1 MAHLTKEITPND
13 PYPPIINQERI
24 RNAIGLA
31 FDYKRNI
38 LFYSDVQLGT
48 INSVFFNGSDYSVV
62 AEKQG
67 SVEGLYFEASHSD
80 LYWTCSNDASINRIN
95 PTLPNAKVQKLI
107 KLNTNDKPR
116 GISIDPCES
125 RVYWTNWDS
134 SRPSIQRAYLSGFS
148 IESII
153 VTDIRMPNSLA
164 LDHAARKLYWVVRKR
179 FIII

>member
-1 MAHLTKEITPND
+1 VSSIETVHLSPEITPND
-13 PYPPIINQERI
+13 PYPAIQSSEHI

-31 FDYKRNI
+31 FDYKNNL

-48 INSVFFNGSDYSVV
+48 INSVYFNGTEFSVV
-62 AEKQG
+62 ADKQG

-95 PTLPNAKVQKLI
+95 PHLSSSKVEKLI
-107 KLNTNDKPR
+107 KLSPNDKPR

-134 SRPSIQRAYLSGFS
+134 SRPSIQRAYLSGYR

-153 VTDIRMPNSLA
+153 TTDIRMPNSLA
-164 LDHAARKLYWVVRKR
+164 LDHPARKLYWVVR
-179 FIII
+179 